1 MEVGLCIVR
10 TQLQGWTRN
19 FWTNKKSVSRP
30 PLSDYM
36 WVSTNTS
43 CTGTDRLYQS
53 HHHIPELEIITKRSK
68 VTQTLELKPNL
79 TRLDAERVYSSVSRK
94 KCQQSKKLRQVSQL
108 YAPVIT
114 FISGCGE
121 SDGGVTDQK
130 AAFWHLQV
138 WLQQTF
144 LCLPRQ
150 KKTIFLAGSQGI
162 SSCVCL
168 RNKPFFFWFLDTSSQ
183 NRYFRPTRGAWA
195 GAWAK
200 RGEAR
205 NRKLRLAMLC
215 NFLTFLWFLQ
225 KRTLPTCVLVIGLRY
240 KPATGQLV

>member
-1 MEVGLCIVR
+1 MGQYQHVLH
-10 TQLQGWTRN
+10 WY
-19 FWTNKKSVSRP
+19 WPSVS
-30 PLSDYM
+30 
-36 WVSTNTS
+36 VTS
-43 CTGTDRLYQS
+43 SRS
-53 HHHIPELEIITKRSK
+53 WAEIISKRSK
-68 VTQTLELKPNL
+68 VTQTLELMELKPNL

-168 RNKPFFFWFLDTSSQ
+168 RNKHFFFCFW
-183 NRYFRPTRGAWA
+183 
-195 GAWAK
+195 
-200 RGEAR
+200 
-205 NRKLRLAMLC
+205 
-215 NFLTFLWFLQ
+215 
-225 KRTLPTCVLVIGLRY
+225 TLPAKTGILGRPAVLEPEREQSAVRRG
-240 KPATGQLV
+240 TENWD

>member
-168 RNKPFFFWFLDTSSQ
+168 RNKHFFFCFW
-183 NRYFRPTRGAWA
+183 
-195 GAWAK
+195 
-200 RGEAR
+200 
-205 NRKLRLAMLC
+205 
-215 NFLTFLWFLQ
+215 
-225 KRTLPTCVLVIGLRY
+225 TLPAKTGILGRPVVLEPEREQSAVRRG
-240 KPATGQLV
+240 TENWD